1 MNVIPEDP
9 DSPAGILNE
18 GDVEPQENDNQLY
31 LCCGNGRTSD
41 KRLLTF
47 IASATLSLIVVVF
60 SCFQLTQG
68 LDCSQENVYSSLIS
82 LVIGVW
88 LKSPMGE

>member
-1 MNVIPEDP
+1 MNVISEHDP
-9 DSPAGILNE
+9 DPPSGILDE
-18 GDVEPQENDNQLY
+18 ENDDNHLY
-31 LCCGNGRTSD
+31 LCCAGGRTSD

-47 IASATLSLIVVVF
+47 IASATLSLITVLF
-60 SCFQLTQG
+60 SCYQLTQG

>member
-1 MNVIPEDP
+1 MEIIAEDP
-9 DSPAGILNE
+9 NPPAGMLNE
-18 GDVEPQENDNQLY
+18 HELTEDNNQLY
-31 LCCGNGRTSD
+31 LCCGGGRTSD

-47 IASATLSLIVVVF
+47 TASATLSLIVVVF
-60 SCFQLTQG
+60 SCYQLTQG